1 MILGSSS
8 FTYGWSTGIL
18 EKMSLIPMNEIDLL
32 YPGLNFRLYCLQI
45 GRQLQGHI
53 DVAVEQM
60 ALLEPGLAEVSLG
73 AVMFTTPEFI
83 AELVKNGMPKDA
95 VFDFY
100 GHIYINLA
108 LCFDRIPGRVFS
120 DAS

>member
-1 MILGSSS
+1 
-8 FTYGWSTGIL
+8 
-18 EKMSLIPMNEIDLL
+18 
-32 YPGLNFRLYCLQI
+32 
-45 GRQLQGHI
+45 
-53 DVAVEQM
+53 M
-60 ALLEPGLAEVSLG
+60 ALLEPVLANAFLG
-73 AVMFTTPEFI
+73 AMMFTTLEVI
-83 AELVKNGMPKDA
+83 AGLVKNGMPKDA